1 VIRILAVA
9 VISLVP
15 TILWAGSVEI
25 ESDKMV
31 FMHKT
36 ERAEFINKVHMK
48 RDDFELYCDK
58 LVAYYKDNKL
68 DHAVA
73 TGHIRLS
80 QNEITGRADK
90 AILDQKNNTLT
101 LTGNAVLEQ
110 PGGRIEG
117 ETIIHNMDKEETS
130 VQPVKG
136 GRTHMTIDAD
146 ESGKPTLPIPGMK
159 K

>member
-9 VISLVP
+9 VTSLIP
-15 TILWAGSVEI
+15 TILWAGPVEI

-36 ERAEFINKVHMK
+36 EQAEFINRVHMK

-90 AILDQKNNTLT
+90 AILDQKNNILT

-117 ETIIHNMDKEETS
+117 ETIIHDMDKEKTT

-146 ESGKPTLPIPGMK
+146 ESGKPTLPIPGVTK
-159 K
+159 